1 MVNNKIEEIIDADEF
16 IAVKGFKA
24 KGKRAAASEVA
35 TIEFIE
41 PLEKDAP
48 AFDAEDMMLDS
59 EDINEENFTADI
71 EEVSDSDKKGSAESF
86 SPGSSIDFN
95 IDGEELT
102 LF

>member
-1 MVNNKIEEIIDADEF
+1 M
-16 IAVKGFKA
+16 
-24 KGKRAAASEVA
+24 AAAGEVA
-35 TIEFIE
+35 TIEFVE

-59 EDINEENFTADI
+59 EDINEENFTPGEDGSQPQSYRPGDSVDI
-71 EEVSDSDKKGSAESF
+71 
-86 SPGSSIDFN
+86 N